1 MNFLKYLKD
10 RLYII
15 ISTIIIITLVIFIIT
30 LDRGIYNIKVNIE
43 SIIYAYIIG
52 ISILFIS
59 FGINYYTKKK
69 ENSKILNN
77 ILENNDIDFI
87 YSKIFKLNEEDTI
100 YRSLLLKLNDN
111 YNVKLKK
118 YEDIDKINKDFDLL
132 WIHQMKT
139 PISVIKLLLDGEI
152 NEKNKISISEEVEKI
167 SNGLNLRLYN
177 QRINDFESDFKIG
190 NINLSSI
197 IGEVIQENKNTFII
211 NRIYP
216 KVEIDEDIYI
226 NSDEKWIKFTLSQ
239 IIQNALKY
247 TKVKNIDNKMI
258 EIYTE
263 KKGDSVVLHI
273 KDNGV
278 GIAKKDLNRLY
289 NPFFTGENGRKYS
302 ESTGMGLYLV
312 NIVLNKLG
320 HRLNIDSIENEYTE
334 VRIEFL
340 SEKNIYK
347 F

>member
-69 ENSKILNN
+69 ENYKILNN

-139 PISVIKLLLDGEI
+139 PISVIKLLLDGDI

-263 KKGDSVVLHI
+263 KKGDNVILHI